1 MKNRT
6 QRLNTRFYHGS
17 ANLAYIHTE
26 SRGLL
31 LYQQITFYN
40 DPTTALNKLP
50 TTPETEETQFW
61 REGND
66 SETDKYSSL
75 VMAGL
80 LRYGKSYRLRW
91 VNYHRPEIR
100 HGNFTSEEEET
111 IIKLHQLL
119 DNKWSAIASRLPG
132 RTDNE
137 VKNVWNPHLK
147 KWVSRMGTDP
157 VTYHSKSP
165 RKGFDYDE

>member
-1 MKNRT
+1 MNGHQNWR
-6 QRLNTRFYHGS
+6 
-17 ANLAYIHTE
+17 
-26 SRGLL
+26 
-31 LYQQITFYN
+31 
-40 DPTTALNKLP
+40 ALPK
-50 TTPETEETQFW
+50 Q
-61 REGND
+61 
-66 SETDKYSSL
+66 
-75 VMAGL
+75 AGL

-147 KWVSRMGTDP
+147 KWVSRMGTDS

-165 RKGFDYDE
+165 SKGFDYDE